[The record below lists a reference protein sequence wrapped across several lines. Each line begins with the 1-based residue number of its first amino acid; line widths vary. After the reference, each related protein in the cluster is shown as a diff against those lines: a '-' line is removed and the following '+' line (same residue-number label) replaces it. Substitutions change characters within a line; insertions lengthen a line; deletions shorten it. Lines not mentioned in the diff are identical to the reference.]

1 MTDREFDLLLR
12 SALLERNREEL
23 EDAAHL
29 DPIEPSPRYLRWR
42 MKFLADPFRYGKKHT
57 RPLWRKVLRVAL
69 SAVLV
74 IVLTF
79 GAVLAVYP
87 PARQWVARW
96 FETYIQITFQEADNS
111 TSNSSQNIWYPNY
124 LPEGTVLEAQ
134 YELENSMFLCF
145 RCPDGQMI
153 YLNYA
158 FQENANYYLDFEH
171 QQYEEIFLSDGTSV
185 ALLAATSENERTS
198 LTWNNSET
206 GTAFNLLG
214 SCSVDELL
222 KIASSIQMVK

>member
-12 SALLERNREEL
+12 SALLELNREEL
-23 EDAAHL
+23 EEAEHL

-96 FETYIQITFQEADNS
+96 FETYTSFTFPG
-111 TSNSSQNIWYPNY
+111 TSNTYRTPDGLCVDY
-124 LPEGTVLEAQ
+124 LPEGFELVEEDVESVRTILTFSNSDGYIMRLQ
-134 YELENSMFLCF
+134 YSSQDSNGYNIDNEYQDYTEIILENGASAVLMTANSKDSFNYLIWTDLESEFSFLVMGECN
-145 RCPDGQMI
+145 I
-153 YLNYA
+153 EELI
-158 FQENANYYLDFEH
+158 ELAN
-171 QQYEEIFLSDGTSV
+171 
-185 ALLAATSENERTS
+185 N
-198 LTWNNSET
+198 
-206 GTAFNLLG
+206 
-214 SCSVDELL
+214 
-222 KIASSIQMVK
+222 IQFSK

>member
-23 EDAAHL
+23 EEAKHL

-96 FETYIQITFQEADNS
+96 FETY
-111 TSNSSQNIWYPNY
+111 TSFTLPGTSSGYRTPDGLCLDY
-124 LPEGTVLEAQ
+124 LPEGFEPSEQIVSGVRIILTFTNPDAQ
-134 YELENSMFLCF
+134 VIRLQYSPQESSNFLF
-145 RCPDGQMI
+145 D
-153 YLNYA
+153 N
-158 FQENANYYLDFEH
+158 EH
-171 QQYEEIFLSDGTSV
+171 QTYQEIILDDGTSAILMV
-185 ALLAATSENERTS
+185 ANDGGDFNS
-198 LTWNNSET
+198 LTWVDSNIEVAFALIGECDSNELVKMANSIH
-206 GTAFNLLG
+206 A
-214 SCSVDELL
+214 
-222 KIASSIQMVK
+222 

>member
-12 SALLERNREEL
+12 SALLELNREEL
-23 EDAAHL
+23 EEAEHL

-96 FETYIQITFQEADNS
+96 FETYTSFTFPG
-111 TSNSSQNIWYPNY
+111 TSNIYRTPDGLCVDY
-124 LPEGTVLEAQ
+124 LPEGFELVEEDVESVRTILTFSNSDGYIIRLQ
-134 YELENSMFLCF
+134 YSSQDSNGYNIDNEYQDYTEIILENGASAVLMTANSKDSFNYLIWTDLESEFSFLVMGECN
-145 RCPDGQMI
+145 I
-153 YLNYA
+153 EELI
-158 FQENANYYLDFEH
+158 ELAN
-171 QQYEEIFLSDGTSV
+171 
-185 ALLAATSENERTS
+185 N
-198 LTWNNSET
+198 
-206 GTAFNLLG
+206 
-214 SCSVDELL
+214 
-222 KIASSIQMVK
+222 IQFSK

>member
-12 SALLERNREEL
+12 SALLELNREEL
-23 EDAAHL
+23 EEAEHL

-96 FETYIQITFQEADNS
+96 FETYTSFTFPG
-111 TSNSSQNIWYPNY
+111 TSNTYRTPDGLCVDY
-124 LPEGTVLEAQ
+124 LPEGFELVEEDVQGINTILTFTNTLEDIIRLQ
-134 YELENSMFLCF
+134 YSPQENSNFYI
-145 RCPDGQMI
+145 D
-153 YLNYA
+153 N
-158 FQENANYYLDFEH
+158 EH
-171 QQYEEIFLSDGTSV
+171 QTYLEVTLNNGMSASLFIADGNNQFSSLVWVDTNSGFAFVLIGECDPSELMKV
-185 ALLAATSENERTS
+185 ANSIRTS
-198 LTWNNSET
+198 N
-206 GTAFNLLG
+206 
-214 SCSVDELL
+214 
-222 KIASSIQMVK
+222 

>member
-96 FETYIQITFQEADNS
+96 FETYTVFSFSSE
-111 TSNSSQNIWYPNY
+111 SNYYRTPGRWYPDY
-124 LPEGTVLEAQ
+124 LPEGFELEA
-134 YELENSMFLCF
+134 EEVKGVLTNVIFSN
-145 RCPDGQMI
+145 DSGTKI
-153 YLNYA
+153 YLRYSSY
-158 FQENANYYLDFEH
+158 EYSDFTADNEH
-171 QQYEEIFLSDGTSV
+171 QTYKEIMLTDDIPAVLLEASTSDNYNY
-185 ALLAATSENERTS
+185 LIWNDENTQ
-198 LTWNNSET
+198 
-206 GTAFNLLG
+206 TAFRLISTLDVQELI
-214 SCSVDELL
+214 SIAQSVKQEH
-222 KIASSIQMVK
+222 

>member
-42 MKFLADPFRYGKKHT
+42 MKFLADPFRYGKKNT

-96 FETYIQITFQEADNS
+96 FETYTVFS
-111 TSNSSQNIWYPNY
+111 FSSESDYYRTPGRWYPDY
-124 LPEGTVLEAQ
+124 LPEGFELEA
-134 YELENSMFLCF
+134 EEVKGVLTN
-145 RCPDGQMI
+145 MI
-153 YLNYA
+153 FHNASGDVIYIRYTP
-158 FQENANYYLDFEH
+158 QEYSNFSADNEYQTYK
-171 QQYEEIFLSDGTSV
+171 EIMLADNTPAV
-185 ALLAATSENERTS
+185 LLAAQDPESYSYLIWNDEETQIAFKLISNYDIQELI
-198 LTWNNSET
+198 LTAQSMRQET
-206 GTAFNLLG
+206 
-214 SCSVDELL
+214 
-222 KIASSIQMVK
+222 

>member
-12 SALLERNREEL
+12 SALLELNRKEL
-23 EDAAHL
+23 EEAAHL

-42 MKFLADPFRYGKKHT
+42 IKFLVDPFRYGKKHT

-96 FETYIQITFQEADNS
+96 FETYTSFTFPG
-111 TSNSSQNIWYPNY
+111 TSNAYRTPDGLCVDY
-124 LPEGTVLEAQ
+124 LPEGF
-134 YELENSMFLCF
+134 ELVEEDVNELRGILTFKNSMNTSISLTYFKNNFANLSVDNENS
-145 RCPDGQMI
+145 D
-153 YLNYA
+153 YS
-158 FQENANYYLDFEH
+158 
-171 QQYEEIFLSDGTSV
+171 EIILKNGSPAILFTSK
-185 ALLAATSENERTS
+185 TS
-198 LTWNNSET
+198 SESNRLIWT
-206 GTAFNLLG
+206 LPSIETAFSLVSPL
-214 SCSVDELL
+214 DIKELIL
-222 KIASSIQMVK
+222 IAEGCHF

>member
-96 FETYIQITFQEADNS
+96 FETYTVFS
-111 TSNSSQNIWYPNY
+111 FSSESDYYRTPGRWYPDY
-124 LPEGTVLEAQ
+124 LPEGFELEA
-134 YELENSMFLCF
+134 EEVKGVLTN
-145 RCPDGQMI
+145 MI
-153 YLNYA
+153 FHNASGDVIYIRYTP
-158 FQENANYYLDFEH
+158 QEYSNFSADNEYQTYK
-171 QQYEEIFLSDGTSV
+171 EIMLADNTPAV
-185 ALLAATSENERTS
+185 LLAAQDPESYSYLIWNDEETQIAFKLISNYDIQELI
-198 LTWNNSET
+198 LTAQSMRQET
-206 GTAFNLLG
+206 
-214 SCSVDELL
+214 
-222 KIASSIQMVK
+222 